1 LASSR
6 LGGRGAI
13 APLAPPVDPPLSSS
27 FHYGTVKPI
36 LKNKHGDQT
45 RLDMYRGITLTSVI
59 SKLFEAVIY
68 KNSFCGDLLRFG
80 FKQNSGFSHTLY
92 GFTEAVKA
100 RE

>member
-1 LASSR
+1 
-6 LGGRGAI
+6 
-13 APLAPPVDPPLSSS
+13 
-27 FHYGTVKPI
+27 
-36 LKNKHGDQT
+36 
-45 RLDMYRGITLTSVI
+45 MYRGITLTSVI